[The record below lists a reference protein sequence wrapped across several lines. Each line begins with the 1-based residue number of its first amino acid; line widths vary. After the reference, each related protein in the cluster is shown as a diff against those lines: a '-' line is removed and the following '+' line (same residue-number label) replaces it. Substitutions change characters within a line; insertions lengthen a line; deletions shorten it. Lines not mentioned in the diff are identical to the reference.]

1 MEMLPLWKW
10 HLSWN
15 SFHLKLNQ
23 QRNGVLFLFFG
34 FILQFS
40 IIFCNFACVK
50 APEWIWKLRLNCRYE
65 VTVGIDV
72 QGGAAEALLEVALQE
87 EEGGGRR
94 AGGRCV
100 IRRFSFS
107 FPSSLCEEQLCH
119 CHCSLARE
127 HWWLR
132 RCSDSPDAAPLA
144 SCPLTHSWAFSDR
157 HSCSMLQIL
166 KRIAACLVTRWVST
180 TRGIFFFWDG
190 KWSSAWFME
199 ILY

>member
-1 MEMLPLWKW
+1 MKWLWGLSCRVGRLRPYWKW
-10 HLSWN
+10 LYR
-15 SFHLKLNQ
+15 K
-23 QRNGVLFLFFG
+23 R
-34 FILQFS
+34 
-40 IIFCNFACVK
+40 
-50 APEWIWKLRLNCRYE
+50 R
-65 VTVGIDV
+65 
-72 QGGAAEALLEVALQE
+72 AA
-87 EEGGGRR
+87 GGGR
-94 AGGRCV
+94 ASGRCV
-100 IRRFSFS
+100 IRLALPLTPLTPLTPHSPTRLSFS
-107 FPSSLCEEQLCH
+107 FPSSLYEEQLCR

-180 TRGIFFFWDG
+180 TRGFFFFWDG
-190 KWSSAWFME
+190 KWLTAWFME